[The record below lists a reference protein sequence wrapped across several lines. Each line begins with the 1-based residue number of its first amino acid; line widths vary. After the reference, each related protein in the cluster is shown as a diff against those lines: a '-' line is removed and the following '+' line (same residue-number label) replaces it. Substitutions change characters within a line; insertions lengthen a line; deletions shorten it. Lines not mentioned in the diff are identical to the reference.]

1 MVRRNGRRRTR
12 PWGAGSKGGT
22 GRDLAEG
29 AGLVGGGGVLPWESC
44 PPTPGRS
51 PRPSPQRPFPP
62 DPALSRPGLS
72 EEQRNQEQQEE
83 SSGSHAPHPGG
94 LGRESGGC
102 SETL

>member
-1 MVRRNGRRRTR
+1 MRRKRSEKDQ
-12 PWGAGSKGGT
+12 ALGGGKQ
-22 GRDLAEG
+22 GRDRTG
-29 AGLVGGGGVLPWESC
+29 PGGGGGSGRGRRGPSLGVL
-44 PPTPGRS
+44 
-51 PRPSPQRPFPP
+51 PP